1 MPVLKNVKVSWASVQ
16 KPNIQFEPC
25 WEIQVHLD
33 KDQASKLQAEA
44 KALNPKGIKLKEE
57 GNEFTFRFRRKVEKA
72 DGTENKPPVVCGP
85 GGIED
90 KFTRLIG
97 NGSICNVQY
106 LLIAYDNKKF
116 GKGVTTDLKGVQ
128 VLEHVAYGEADGE
141 AFGSA
146 NNKPIE
152 SNSYDDGD
160 FN

>member
-25 WEIQVHLD
+25 WEIKVHLN
-33 KDQASKLQAEA
+33 KEQASKLQAEA
-44 KALNPKGIKLKEE
+44 KALNPKGIKIKQE
-57 GNEFTFRFRRKVEKA
+57 GDEFTFRFKRKVEKA
-72 DGTENKPPVVCGP
+72 DGTENKAPVVCGP
-85 GGIED
+85 GGIDD

-116 GKGVTTDLKGVQ
+116 GKGITTDLKGVQ
-128 VLEHVAYGEADGE
+128 VLEHVPYGEADGE

-146 NNKPIE
+146 NDKPIE